1 MFRKRHLIMF
11 APDSGA
17 GDGGGAPAGSAAGT
31 EQGNNAAGG
40 TPPVDP
46 PATPTA
52 DDVKAGFLKDLGV
65 GSMEDLQAIIKAK
78 ADADAANHTDLEN
91 AQANLEK
98 ANKSVSKEATRA
110 DNAEAQLAAYK
121 QGVAADHI
129 DDALALARTD
139 LAVKRDGAK
148 TIEDALKGVLS
159 RNPSFKGEASS
170 TNPDGTAVDDGNVAG
185 NGATGMTL
193 SDFVKLDTTK
203 QIQFKNA
210 HPAEFAGLFK

>member
-1 MFRKRHLIMF
+1 MFKKHLIMF

-46 PATPTA
+46 PAAPTA

-91 AQANLEK
+91 AQSNLDK
-98 ANKSVSKEATRA
+98 ANKNVTTQTARA
-110 DNAEAQLAAYK
+110 ENAEVQLAAYK
-121 QGVAADHI
+121 QGVAEDHI
-129 DDALALARTD
+129 DDALALARAD
-139 LAVKRDGAK
+139 LANKRDGVK
-148 TIEDALKGVLS
+148 TIEDALKGVLT
-159 RNPSFKGEASS
+159 RNPAFKGGEST
-170 TNPDGTAVDDGNVAG
+170 TNPDGTAVDDSNVGG
-185 NGATGMTL
+185 NGAGAGMTL
-193 SDFVKLDTTK
+193 SEFIKLDTTK

-210 HPAEFAGLFK
+210 HPTEFAGLFK

>member
-31 EQGNNAAGG
+31 KQGNNAAGG

-91 AQANLEK
+91 AQSNLDK
-98 ANKSVSKEATRA
+98 ANKNVTTQTARA

-121 QGVAADHI
+121 QGVAEDHI
-129 DDALALARTD
+129 DDALSLARAD
-139 LAVKRDGAK
+139 LASKRDGVK
-148 TIEDALKGVLS
+148 TIEDALKGVLT
-159 RNPSFKGEASS
+159 RNPAFKGGEAA
-170 TNPDGTAVDDGNVAG
+170 TNPDGTAVDDDN
-185 NGATGMTL
+185 ATGSGVPDKNDIL
-193 SDFVKLDTTK
+193 AQVKELNK
-203 QIQFKNA
+203 FRII
-210 HPAEFAGLFK
+210 H

>member
-11 APDSGA
+11 APDAGA
-17 GDGGGAPAGSAAGT
+17 GQGNGSGAPAGSAGVDQGAG
-31 EQGNNAAGG
+31 QAGG

-98 ANKSVSKEATRA
+98 ANKNATTQATRA

-121 QGVAADHI
+121 QGVSEDHI
-129 DDALALARTD
+129 DDALALARAD
-139 LAVKRDGAK
+139 LASKRDGAK
-148 TIEDALKGVLS
+148 TIEDALKGVLT
-159 RNPSFKGEASS
+159 RNPAFKGGEAA
-170 TNPDGTAVDDGNVAG
+170 TNPDGTAVDDDN
-185 NGATGMTL
+185 ATGSGTAEKNDIL
-193 SDFVKLDTTK
+193 AQVKELNK
-203 QIQFKNA
+203 FRII
-210 HPAEFAGLFK
+210 H